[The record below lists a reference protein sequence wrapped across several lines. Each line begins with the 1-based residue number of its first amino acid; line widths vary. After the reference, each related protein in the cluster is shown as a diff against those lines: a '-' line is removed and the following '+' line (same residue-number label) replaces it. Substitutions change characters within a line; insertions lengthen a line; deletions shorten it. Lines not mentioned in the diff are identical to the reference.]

1 MISND
6 RIRDRVVV
14 AYAKRMDWVD
24 DIRSY
29 EHVLTSN
36 RDRPSYH
43 GDVAIRDIGE
53 SQ

>member
-14 AYAKRMDWVD
+14 AYAERMVWVD

-36 RDRPSYH
+36 RDRPSYRATM
-43 GDVAIRDIGE
+43 GMWRLEI
-53 SQ
+53 

>member
-14 AYAKRMDWVD
+14 AYAERMVWVD

-29 EHVLTSN
+29 DMFQRVIVIDDEL
-36 RDRPSYH
+36 P
-43 GDVAIRDIGE
+43 
-53 SQ
+53 